1 MEKNIIRKKKKKF
14 DRYGFLKEYYL
25 EDGIAYIPIKINS
38 IEDIISGYS
47 LENYEILNREFT
59 RYVEINA
66 NYIPWG
72 YPLTLEIHS
81 TWFSKEEKEIIQKV
95 IKSHYSLML
104 MNKKEELRDERLRG
118 LYLTILGVIT
128 FIVYLVLSSLSIN
141 PAPIEIMSFLFW
153 LSLWEA
159 FDIEVLSA
167 SDIKDEIKD
176 LEYLAN
182 MNIIYELEPKL
193 EEKE

>member
-1 MEKNIIRKKKKKF
+1 
-14 DRYGFLKEYYL
+14 
-25 EDGIAYIPIKINS
+25 
-38 IEDIISGYS
+38 
-47 LENYEILNREFT
+47 
-59 RYVEINA
+59 
-66 NYIPWG
+66 
-72 YPLTLEIHS
+72 
-81 TWFSKEEKEIIQKV
+81 
-95 IKSHYSLML
+95 ML

-118 LYLTILGVIT
+118 LYLTIVGVIT
-128 FIVYLVLSSLSIN
+128 FIVYLVLSSLNIN